1 MLDRSFSVRMGQVF
15 KMAHSGT
22 QNADGS
28 PRSILWQVIGIDR
41 VQDKIKVKAQQFY
54 LDAGYG
60 VWGDS
65 SIPNYSNSTDEQKER
80 YFYWGI
86 TKWG

>member
-28 PRSILWQVIGIDR
+28 ARSMLWQVIGIDR
-41 VQDKIKVKAQQFY
+41 VQDKIKIKAQQFY

-60 VWGDS
+60 VWGDNT
-65 SIPNYSNSTDEQKER
+65 IPNYDNSTDEQKEK
-80 YFYWGI
+80 YAYWGI